1 MKIDEI
7 KLIAMDTMYS
17 SIPKVKD
24 NYHGILEDLTE
35 QFFIVKNGDYISIAK
50 NFFEH
55 QDFKNNIKHGELAD
69 ITIHGLY
76 YDAWS
81 CGENLENFIYTIDN
95 YD

>member
-7 KLIAMDTMYS
+7 KLIAMDAMYS

-24 NYHGILEDLTE
+24 NYYGLFGRSYGVIL
-35 QFFIVKNGDYISIAK
+35 FRGKNGYISIAK

-55 QDFKNNIKHGELAD
+55 PDFKNNIKHGELAD

-81 CGENLENFIYTIDN
+81 CGENLEKFIFNIDN